1 MTDPTPSALTGESP
15 RKLPSLVRLITLSFA
30 VPIVVACAALI
41 LLSSLTSRAVSE
53 DLAHQVLSSSLDNV
67 STEVG
72 RQLDE
77 AMRVSDRY
85 AHRVA
90 AGNIAS
96 NDDPRYLNVF
106 MDSIRATMLDDLLTT
121 PAIASICLGSADDKA
136 NWLLRRGVDAEGR
149 DLMQWGA
156 AKGPGPTD
164 AIEHPWPAPQLSSM
178 LQEGREHQFIA
189 TQRPWYIQ
197 AARQPGPSWT
207 PVYFWFGQQS
217 GEAQTG
223 IGYTRAFRNRDGD
236 MTGALVID
244 VTLGGLSQFLRA
256 TDFAQRGEVYI
267 VDDLGLLVAASN
279 GRVVS
284 ENGDRLGLAKAGTPI
299 ATALATAHAA
309 DPSATQATLD
319 VDGQRYRAAMRAI
332 SPAPGIDW
340 HVVAVLPERT
350 FLGDALA
357 NERNSIVVALLL
369 TLGSVCIAVFLAHR
383 LARPVEALAA
393 HVARIGAGEFSSRL
407 TLGGAREFA
416 VLAAETNTMAHGLSH
431 RLELEKALA
440 VAEEVQQSL
449 LPECDPT
456 APGLDIAGRTR
467 YCDETGGD
475 YFDFIDVT
483 SRLSAHTLIAVGD
496 VMGHGVAS
504 ALLMASARAALR
516 ANAPE
521 HLNLAELLKRVNRVL
536 ASDARHNRFMT
547 LALIVIDPMN
557 GMARWASAGHDP
569 TIVFHPATNSFTE
582 LEGSGIPLG
591 IMDDAEYQQY
601 EAKGLAKG
609 DVLVIGTDGIW
620 ESRNPAGE
628 FFGKDRL
635 RDLMCEHASKPSSE
649 IAALI
654 QSTLVAFRGREGSED
669 DVTFVVV
676 KIAV

>member
-1 MTDPTPSALTGESP
+1 MTAATPSTLTGDSP

-30 VPIVVACAALI
+30 VPIIIACVALI
-41 LLSSLTSRAVSE
+41 LLSSLTSRRISE
-53 DLAHQVLSSSLDNV
+53 DLAQQVLSSSLDNV

-85 AHRVA
+85 AHRIA
-90 AGNIAS
+90 AGSIAS
-96 NDDPRYLNVF
+96 NYDPRYLNVF

-121 PAIASICLGSADDKA
+121 PAIASICLGSADNQA
-136 NWLLRRGVDAEGR
+136 NWLLRQGVDGQGR
-149 DLMQWGA
+149 GLMQSGS

-164 AIEHPWPAPQLSSM
+164 AVEFLWPAPQLSSP
-178 LQEGREHQFIA
+178 LEQAREHEFIA

-197 AARQPGPSWT
+197 AAQQPGPSWT

-223 IGYTRAFRNRDGD
+223 IGYTRAFRNSKGE

-256 TDFAQRGEVYI
+256 TDVAERGEVYI
-267 VDDLGLLVAASN
+267 IDDQDLLVAASK

-284 ENGDRLGLAKAGTPI
+284 DSGDRLALADAGTPI
-299 ATALATAHAA
+299 AASLAAEHAA
-309 DPSATQATLD
+309 NPSAAQATIN
-319 VDGQRYRAAMRAI
+319 VDGQTYRAAVRAL
-332 SPAPGIDW
+332 SPAKGINW
-340 HVVAVLPERT
+340 HVIAVLPERA
-350 FLGDALA
+350 FLGEARA
-357 NERNSIVVALLL
+357 NERTSVMVAVLL
-369 TLGSVCIAVFLAHR
+369 TLGSVGIAVFLAHR
-383 LARPVEALAA
+383 LARPVESLAA
-393 HVARIGAGEFSSRL
+393 HVARIGAGDFSSRL

-416 VLAAETNTMAHGLSH
+416 SLAAETNAMAKGLSH

-449 LPECDPT
+449 LPECDPS

-521 HLNLAELLKRVNRVL
+521 HLNLAELLTRVNRVL
-536 ASDARHNRFMT
+536 AGDARHNRFMT
-547 LALIVIDPMN
+547 LALIVIEPIN
-557 GMARWASAGHDP
+557 GAVRWASAGHDP
-569 TIVFHPATNSFTE
+569 TIVFHPATSAFTE

-601 EAKGLAKG
+601 ETKGLAKG

-635 RDLMCEHASKPSSE
+635 RDLMRVHAAKPSHE

>member
-1 MTDPTPSALTGESP
+1 MTATTPSTSTGDLP

-30 VPIVVACAALI
+30 IPIIVACAALI
-41 LLSSLTSRAVSE
+41 LLSSLTSRRISE
-53 DLAHQVLSSSLDNV
+53 DLAEQVLSSSLDNV

-85 AHRVA
+85 ARRIESGTLPPTNLTA
-90 AGNIAS
+90 DIWQRELS
-96 NDDPRYLNVF
+96 
-106 MDSIRATMLDDLLTT
+106 DDLLTT
-121 PAIASICLGSADDKA
+121 PAIASICYGTADNRA
-136 NWLLRRGVDAEGR
+136 IWLLRLGSDGRGGERLQLGR
-149 DLMQWGA
+149 VT
-156 AKGPGPTD
+156 GPDPLEASEFTWDPRAGSPELT
-164 AIEHPWPAPQLSSM
+164 
-178 LQEGREHQFIA
+178 RTTQFIA
-189 TQRPWYIQ
+189 TKRPWYVQ
-197 AARQPGPSWT
+197 AAARTDASWT

-217 GEAQTG
+217 DEAQTG
-223 IGYTRAFRNRDGD
+223 VGYTRCIRDNAGVIN
-236 MTGALVID
+236 GVLVID

-256 TDFAQRGEVYI
+256 TDLAQRGEVYI
-267 VDDLGLLVAASN
+267 IDDQDLLVAASK

-284 ENGDRLGLAKAGTPI
+284 DTGDRLALADAGTPI
-299 ATALATAHAA
+299 AVSLAAEHAA
-309 DPSATQATLD
+309 NPSAAQATIN
-319 VDGQRYRAAMRAI
+319 VDGQTYRAAVRAL
-332 SPAPGIDW
+332 SPAKGINW
-340 HVVAVLPERT
+340 RVIAVLPERA
-350 FLGDALA
+350 FLGEARA
-357 NERNSIVVALLL
+357 NERTSVMVAVLL
-369 TLGSVCIAVFLAHR
+369 TLGSVAIAIFLAHR
-383 LARPVEALAA
+383 LARPVESLAA
-393 HVARIGAGEFSSRL
+393 HVARIGAGDFSSRL

-416 VLAAETNTMAHGLSH
+416 SLAAETNAMAKGLSH

-449 LPECDPT
+449 LPECDPS

-521 HLNLAELLKRVNRVL
+521 HLNLADLLTRVNRVL
-536 ASDARHNRFMT
+536 AGDARHNRFMT

-557 GMARWASAGHDP
+557 GAVRWASAGHDP
-569 TIVFHPATNSFTE
+569 TIVFHPATNSFSE

-591 IMDDAEYQQY
+591 IMEDAEYQQY
-601 EAKGLAKG
+601 ETKGLSKG

-620 ESRNPAGE
+620 ESRNLAGE

-635 RDLMCEHASKPSSE
+635 RDLMREHAAKPSHE